1 MLEFTLGFF
10 IAMAVGLTGVG
21 AGVLTAPALLLLLHT
36 PTKTAVGT
44 ALVFG
49 AVVKLVAAPSYLW
62 RKQVNFKVLGW
73 MLLGGLPGVALGS
86 AFLHKIPENRSGL
99 ILGLLGAMI
108 ALTAG
113 LNLWRMLRPQK
124 TETGAD
130 RAKILPWI
138 TLPIGAEFGFSSAGA
153 GALGS
158 ITLMTLT
165 TLPASQ
171 IVGTDVFFGLGLS
184 LIGGGW
190 QFTVGN
196 YDPTLLAKLLAGG
209 VLGALTGSH
218 LSAVLPSR
226 PLRLAMSVWLIS
238 LGGQLCY
245 RGLVLP

>member
-1 MLEFTLGFF
+1 MLEFGIGFA
-10 IAMAVGLTGVG
+10 IAVALGLTGVG
-21 AGVLTAPALLLLLHT
+21 AGVLTAPALLLILHT

-49 AVVKLVAAPSYLW
+49 AVIKFVAAPSYLW

-86 AFLHKIPENRSGL
+86 YFLQWIPETRSGL

-108 ALTAG
+108 AITAG
-113 LNLWRMLRPQK
+113 LNLYRMLRTPQY
-124 TETGAD
+124 ETGQD
-130 RAKILPWI
+130 RKRILPFI

-158 ITLMTLT
+158 ITLMTMT
-165 TLPASQ
+165 SLPASQ

-196 YDPTLLAKLLAGG
+196 YDPHLLAKLIAGG
-209 VLGALTGSH
+209 VLGALFGSH
-218 LSAVLPSR
+218 LSAVLPAR
-226 PLRLAMSVWLIS
+226 PLRLAMSVWLIT

-245 RGLVLP
+245 RGLVP